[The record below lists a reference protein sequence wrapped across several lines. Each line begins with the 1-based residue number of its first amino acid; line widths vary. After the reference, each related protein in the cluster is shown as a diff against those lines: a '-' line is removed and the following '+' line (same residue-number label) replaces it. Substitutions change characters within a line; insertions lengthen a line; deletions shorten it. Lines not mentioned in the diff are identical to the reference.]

1 MRVLLKDAAEK
12 ATAENILVPP
22 QRTVA
27 SLATLSGAT
36 APFGFL
42 ADADYDTVVKAIQA
56 GSRRRAGEFRFSIQ
70 SMSQDLRKLAE
81 ELGNY
86 ELGSKLSL
94 RVKGDG
100 YVLEDGEATRI
111 DRSGGLTWEDRVAI
125 GPSVSPKAFMN
136 ARGRVEYI
144 RCDNTVEVELDASDR
159 DRIERATGKRVPK
172 VRKFP
177 RACIEKLREV
187 KD

>member
-27 SLATLSGAT
+27 SLETLSGAT

-42 ADADYDTVVKAIQA
+42 ADVDYDTVVKAIQA
-56 GSRRRAGEFRFSIQ
+56 GSRRQAGEFRFSIQ

-81 ELGNY
+81 ELANY

-100 YVLEDGEATRI
+100 YVLEDGRRRGST
-111 DRSGGLTWEDRVAI
+111 GLED
-125 GPSVSPKAFMN
+125 
-136 ARGRVEYI
+136 
-144 RCDNTVEVELDASDR
+144 
-159 DRIERATGKRVPK
+159 
-172 VRKFP
+172 
-177 RACIEKLREV
+177 
-187 KD
+187 